1 MYSYSLT
8 QWLLFFFIY
17 CFLGWIWESCYVS
30 IKKHKWINRGFL
42 RGPMLPIY
50 GSGAIIVLLA
60 TLPVRD
66 NLFLTFILGMIA
78 ATILEYFTG
87 EAMEALFHVRYWDY
101 SHQPFNLNG
110 HICLT
115 SSIAWGFFSI
125 LMVRVLHL
133 PIDRFVTAIPEQLAQ
148 ILAYILTAGIAIDAA
163 TSFREAMDLKELLK
177 NMAKHSGELKKMRK
191 RLDVV
196 IAVIDNDRR
205 ELMRRVEGELDELE
219 AKVQERRVKFELEDL
234 KPEWI
239 SEEAW
244 TDLSEGIKS
253 CVDQIMKMKESLS
266 EKKLPSYREIL
277 AELEDF
283 KERIS
288 IEKRYSEEHGKKQS
302 KRSKRLLK
310 GNPSAVSDRY
320 KEFLEELKKKDS

>member
-1 MYSYSLT
+1 MYSYSAS

-30 IKKHKWINRGFL
+30 IKQGKWVNRGFL
-42 RGPMLPIY
+42 RGPILPIY

-66 NLFLTFILGMIA
+66 NLFLTFFLGMTA

-101 SHQPFNLNG
+101 SNQPFNLNG

-125 LMVRVLHL
+125 LMVKVLHL
-133 PIDRFVTAIPEQLAQ
+133 PIDNFVTAIPEELAQ
-148 ILAYILTAGIAIDAA
+148 ILGYILTAAIAIDAA
-163 TSFREAMDLKELLK
+163 TSFREAMDLKDMLK
-177 NMAKHSGELKKMRK
+177 HMAEHNGELKRMRK

-196 IAVIDNDRR
+196 IAVIDSDRR
-205 ELMRRVEGELDELE
+205 ELVRRIGGEIDELGV
-219 AKVQERRVKFELEDL
+219 KLQERRDNFDLEDL

-239 SEEAW
+239 SEKAW

-253 CVDQIMKMKESLS
+253 CTAQIIKMKENLD
-266 EKKLPSYREIL
+266 EKKLPGYREIL

-283 KERIS
+283 KERLS
-288 IEKRYSEEHGKKQS
+288 LEKKYSDQEGKKKS
-302 KRSKRLLK
+302 KRFKRLLK
-310 GNPSAVSDRY
+310 GNPSAVSDKY
-320 KEFLEELKKKDS
+320 KVFLEELKNKF